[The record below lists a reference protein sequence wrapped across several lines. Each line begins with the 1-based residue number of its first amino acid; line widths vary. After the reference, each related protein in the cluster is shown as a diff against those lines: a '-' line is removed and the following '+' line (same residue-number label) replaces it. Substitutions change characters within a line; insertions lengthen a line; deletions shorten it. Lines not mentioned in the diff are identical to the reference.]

1 MHHKRGYKASFPS
14 FTSVIDFLN
23 LFGRQRHKLIIN
35 IETVKSH
42 VKPQRFR
49 MSSLAGYGGS
59 CL

>member
-14 FTSVIDFLN
+14 VIDFLK